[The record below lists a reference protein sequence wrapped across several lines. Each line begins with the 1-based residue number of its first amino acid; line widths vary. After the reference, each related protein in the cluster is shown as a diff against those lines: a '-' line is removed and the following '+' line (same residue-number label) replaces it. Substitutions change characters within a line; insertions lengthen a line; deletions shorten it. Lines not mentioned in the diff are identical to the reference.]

1 MARCDES
8 FSSLGGALDGFR
20 WLGVMN
26 VSLRI
31 EWQHHSV
38 ASTNLQNHSD

>member
-20 WLGVMN
+20 WLVVMN
-26 VSLRI
+26 FSLRW
-31 EWQHHSV
+31 EVRWMDSDGSV
-38 ASTNLQNHSD
+38 